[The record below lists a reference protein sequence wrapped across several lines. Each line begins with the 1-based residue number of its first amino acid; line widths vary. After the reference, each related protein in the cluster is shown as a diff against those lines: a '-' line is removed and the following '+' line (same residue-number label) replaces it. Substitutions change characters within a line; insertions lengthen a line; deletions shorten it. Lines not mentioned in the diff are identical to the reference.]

1 MKRELQK
8 YLSEGRFGLE
18 KESLRL
24 NKYSLLPSVSDHP
37 FGSDPNISRD
47 FCEAQTEIITP
58 VCQDTGELFDVLHE
72 LNGRVKNVLAQQDE
86 ILWNH
91 SNPPAGYNVR
101 KIRVAQFEGL
111 EKEKKEYRKYLR
123 EKYGI
128 SKMLLCGIHFNFS
141 FTQGALDA
149 ISGILDAGDGM
160 YGISGTDSDRN
171 AAGAGSFSR
180 STDAGTGSFKK
191 RNGNS
196 SGSFSDSIYLK
207 LAANTMKYAW
217 LITYLTAASPV
228 SAFESSRGKKE
239 KGYAS
244 LRCSR
249 HGYWNNFIPT
259 LDYTNLDAYIDSIQS
274 LVDEGKLYSA
284 WELYLP
290 VRLKPKGANTLEN
303 LRAGISHIE
312 LRMLDINPLAEDGIC
327 KEDIDFLH
335 LLLMMWAVQ
344 DPVCFDAD
352 AQHRAVRNMQR
363 AALLDEEGIWIED
376 PKYNLLPVRNAALNF
391 LAQMDRFYETWQDPR
406 ILCLI
411 QYERRKILN
420 HSERYAERIVN
431 KCANYWESQAIIV

>member
-1 MKRELQK
+1 MKRPECCHVQNVRLEIIQLSCAVCKTPFSVRDLSDSGFFIACRKNPGLSGRKSIFSGTEICGKGGLYYMKRELQK

-58 VCQDTGELFDVLHE
+58 VCQNTSELFDVLHE
-72 LNGRVKNVLAQQDE
+72 LNERVKNVLAQQDE

-141 FTQGALDA
+141 FTQRALDA
-149 ISGILDAGDGM
+149 ISGILDAG
-160 YGISGTDSDRN
+160 
-171 AAGAGSFSR
+171 
-180 STDAGTGSFKK
+180 TGSFK
-191 RNGNS
+191 RLNGNS
-196 SGSFSDSIYLK
+196 SGNFSDSIYLK

-217 LITYLTAASPV
+217 LITYLTAASPIP
-228 SAFESSRGKKE
+228 AFKSSRGKKE
-239 KGYAS
+239 KGCAS

-259 LDYTNLDAYIDSIQS
+259 LDYTTLDAYIDSIQS
-274 LVDEGKLYSA
+274 LVE
-284 WELYLP
+284 
-290 VRLKPKGANTLEN
+290 VLK
-303 LRAGISHIE
+303 R
-312 LRMLDINPLAEDGIC
+312 
-327 KEDIDFLH
+327 
-335 LLLMMWAVQ
+335 
-344 DPVCFDAD
+344 
-352 AQHRAVRNMQR
+352 
-363 AALLDEEGIWIED
+363 
-376 PKYNLLPVRNAALNF
+376 
-391 LAQMDRFYETWQDPR
+391 
-406 ILCLI
+406 
-411 QYERRKILN
+411 
-420 HSERYAERIVN
+420 
-431 KCANYWESQAIIV
+431 

>member
-58 VCQDTGELFDVLHE
+58 VCQNTSELFDVLHE
-72 LNGRVKNVLAQQDE
+72 LNERVKNVLAQQDE

-141 FTQGALDA
+141 FTQRALDA
-149 ISGILDAGDGM
+149 ISGILDAG
-160 YGISGTDSDRN
+160 
-171 AAGAGSFSR
+171 
-180 STDAGTGSFKK
+180 TGSFK
-191 RNGNS
+191 RLNGNS
-196 SGSFSDSIYLK
+196 SGNFSDSIYLK

-217 LITYLTAASPV
+217 LITYLTAASPIP
-228 SAFESSRGKKE
+228 AFKSSRGKKE
-239 KGYAS
+239 KGCAS

-259 LDYTNLDAYIDSIQS
+259 LDYTTLDAYIDSIQS
-274 LVDEGKLYSA
+274 LVDDGKLYSVS
-284 WELYLP
+284 ELYLP

-303 LRAGISHIE
+303 LRKGISHIE
-312 LRMLDINPLAEDGIC
+312 LRMLDINPLVEDGIS

-391 LAQMDRFYETWQDPR
+391 LAQMDRFYETWHDPR

-420 HSERYAERIVN
+420 HCERYAERIVN
-431 KCANYWESQAIIV
+431 KCANYWESHAIIV